1 LLAILGGNHDEPDD
15 EPETLLFRRTAEGTG
30 HLAPGAFIPGAFA
43 PAASGLRGKKNA
55 GEGSAE
61 PVLTAGVFAQEHE
74 QKMYQEVIDR
84 FQEQNQVTV
93 NFGAWNDYLGPT
105 IFIRNQ
111 VWEPVTVLIW
121 TCSKT
126 KVFEQVY

>member
-1 LLAILGGNHDEPDD
+1 MNLTTNRKPFSSAAPRKERGAMLPG
-15 EPETLLFRRTAEGTG
+15 LLF
-30 HLAPGAFIPGAFA
+30 L
-43 PAASGLRGKKNA
+43 GLLFLPLLGCGEKKSA
-55 GEGSAE
+55 GESSAK
-61 PVLTAGVFAQEHE
+61 PVLTVGVFAQEHE

-111 VWEPVTVLIW
+111 VWEPITVLIW

-126 KVFEQVY
+126 KVCEQVY